1 MHSINTR
8 KIILISKNFK
18 QAGYV
23 EDNTRFKKRMKKK
36 KTGKKLKKCRLYD
49 TVMLIIF
56 HGVSIFELITREK
69 KERKKKGKRKRRITV
84 D

>member
-36 KTGKKLKKCRLYD
+36 KNRKEIKKVPTLRYRYAHHIPRC
-49 TVMLIIF
+49 
-56 HGVSIFELITREK
+56 
-69 KERKKKGKRKRRITV
+69 
-84 D
+84 